1 MYVSVRAGTYIAI
14 CDGNMNNNR
23 SNKTLTT
30 VLSYNVY
37 IVGNS
42 DTNGEL
48 FWLKQARDF
57 TSTRFL

>member
-48 FWLKQARDF
+48 F
-57 TSTRFL
+57 

>member
-14 CDGNMNNNR
+14 CDGSMNKNC

-48 FWLKQARDF
+48 F
-57 TSTRFL
+57 